1 MKRSCS
7 LILLLAVALTMLC
20 GMNAVAAD
28 ETEQVQYQVT
38 TDLDVYVADGDGG
51 YDKVFSVPDSYYVF
65 KSGEAV
71 DDDYTPIVYGNLNL
85 TDEPQFFVRTSE
97 LRTNAKIDDWDLS
110 NDKKKGAYLP
120 DVDLSL
126 LDGAATNAYLPD
138 GSIEP
143 VTSVNYRIT
152 RLYGIRNEDDASS
165 PLYGTYYFVKLE
177 QLRSGEVVS
186 SFDALVGANSTNN
199 NGLTLN
205 APLHHEEKPDIT
217 PDDPVIDTP
226 GDAAEPGQGNV
237 VRGIMIALICV
248 LCVVVIFLIFK
259 PVKNRKDR
267 YDL

>member
-7 LILLLAVALTMLC
+7 LILLLAVALTMLF

-38 TDLDVYVADGDGG
+38 TDLDVYVESGNDYA
-51 YDKVFSVPDSYYVF
+51 KVFSVPDSYYVF

-71 DDDYTPIVYGNLNL
+71 GDYTPIVYGNL
-85 TDEPQFFVRTSE
+85 TDAPQFFVKTSE
-97 LRTNAKIDDWDLS
+97 LRANAKIDDWDLS

-152 RLYGIRNEDDASS
+152 RRCTARITLSS
-165 PLYGTYYFVKLE
+165 
-177 QLRSGEVVS
+177 SN
-186 SFDALVGANSTNN
+186 SFGAAKWSAL
-199 NGLTLN
+199 LTHLS
-205 APLHHEEKPDIT
+205 AQTRQAIT
-217 PDDPVIDTP
+217 
-226 GDAAEPGQGNV
+226 A
-237 VRGIMIALICV
+237 
-248 LCVVVIFLIFK
+248 
-259 PVKNRKDR
+259 
-267 YDL
+267 

>member
-110 NDKKKGAYLP
+110 TDAKRGAYLLDQVSVTATGTLTVATP
-120 DVDLSL
+120 AGTTSNLNADDV
-126 LDGAATNAYLPD
+126 T
-138 GSIEP
+138 
-143 VTSVNYRIT
+143 IT
-152 RLYGIRNEDDASS
+152 QFYGIRTEDNSADDL
-165 PLYGTYYFVKLE
+165 PGTYLYV
-177 QLRSGEVVS
+177 RIVYVVLDKTITS
-186 SFDALVGANSTNN
+186 DVLIPAGSTSVPAIS
-199 NGLTLN
+199 LTSV
-205 APLHHEEKPDIT
+205 PLHHEEKPDIT

-259 PVKNRKDR
+259 PTKNRKDR

>member
-38 TDLDVYVADGDGG
+38 TDLDVYVESGDG
-51 YDKVFSVPDSYYVF
+51 YAKVFSVPDSYYVF

-71 DDDYTPIVYGNLNL
+71 KDYTPIVYGNL
-85 TDEPQFFVRTSE
+85 TDAPQFFVKTSE
-97 LRTNAKIDDWDLS
+97 LRANAKIDDWNLS
-110 NDKKKGAYLP
+110 DDPYRGAYLSASVTVTATGTLTVATP
-120 DVDLSL
+120 AGTTSNLNADDV
-126 LDGAATNAYLPD
+126 T
-138 GSIEP
+138 
-143 VTSVNYRIT
+143 IT
-152 RLYGIRNEDDASS
+152 QFYGIRTEDNSAGVL
-165 PLYGTYYFVKLE
+165 PGTYLYV
-177 QLRSGEVVS
+177 RIVYVVLDKTITS
-186 SFDALVGANSTNN
+186 DVLIPAGSTSVPAIS
-199 NGLTLN
+199 LTSV
-205 APLHHEEKPDIT
+205 PLHHEEKSDIT

>member
-7 LILLLAVALTMLC
+7 LILLLAVALTMLF

-38 TDLDVYVADGDGG
+38 TDLDVYVADGDG
-51 YDKVFSVPDSYYVF
+51 YAKVFSVPDSYYVF

-71 DDDYTPIVYGNLNL
+71 GDYTPIVYGNL
-85 TDEPQFFVRTSE
+85 TDAPQFFVKTSE
-97 LRTNAKIDDWDLS
+97 LRANAKIDDWDLS
-110 NDKKKGAYLP
+110 DDPYRGAYLSASVTVTATGTLTVATP
-120 DVDLSL
+120 AGTTSNLNADDV
-126 LDGAATNAYLPD
+126 T
-138 GSIEP
+138 
-143 VTSVNYRIT
+143 IT
-152 RLYGIRNEDDASS
+152 QFYGIRTEDNSAGVL
-165 PLYGTYYFVKLE
+165 PGTYLYV
-177 QLRSGEVVS
+177 RIDYVVLDNTVTS
-186 SFDALVGANSTNN
+186 DVLIPAGSTSVPAIS
-199 NGLTLN
+199 LTSV
-205 APLHHEEKPDIT
+205 PLHHEEKPDIT

-259 PVKNRKDR
+259 PTKNRKDR

>member
-7 LILLLAVALTMLC
+7 LILLLAVALTMLF

-71 DDDYTPIVYGNLNL
+71 GDYTPIVYGNL
-85 TDEPQFFVRTSE
+85 TDAPQFFVKTSE
-97 LRTNAKIDDWDLS
+97 LRANAKIDDWDLS
-110 NDKKKGAYLP
+110 ADAKRGAYL
-120 DVDLSL
+120 
-126 LDGAATNAYLPD
+126 LDQVSVAATGTLTTVTPAGETSNLNAAD
-138 GSIEP
+138 
-143 VTSVNYRIT
+143 IT
-152 RLYGIRNEDDASS
+152 IKQFYGIRTEDNSES
-165 PLYGTYYFVKLE
+165 VLSGTYLFVRIDYIILGSIVTSDV
-177 QLRSGEVVS
+177 LIPAG
-186 SFDALVGANSTNN
+186 STSVPAIS
-199 NGLTLN
+199 LTSV
-205 APLHHEEKPDIT
+205 PLHHQEKPDIT
-217 PDDPVIDTP
+217 PDDPLVDTP
-226 GDAAEPGQGNV
+226 NGDATEPGQGNV

-259 PVKNRKDR
+259 PTKNRKDR

>member
-7 LILLLAVALTMLC
+7 LILLLAVALTMLF

-38 TDLDVYVADGDGG
+38 TDLDVYVKSGDD
-51 YDKVFSVPDSYYVF
+51 YAKVFSVPDSYYVY
-65 KSGEAV
+65 KSGEEV
-71 DDDYTPIVYGNLNL
+71 DDYYTPIVYGSL
-85 TDEPQFFVRTSE
+85 TDAPQFFVKTSE
-97 LRTNAKIDDWDLS
+97 LRANAKIDDWDLS

-120 DVDLSL
+120 DIDLSL

-152 RLYGIRNEDDASS
+152 RLYGIRNEDDATSQ
-165 PLYGTYYFVKLE
+165 LYGTYYFVKLE

-186 SFDALVGANSTNN
+186 SFDALVGANSTSN

-205 APLHHEEKPDIT
+205 APLHHQEKPDIT
-217 PDDPVIDTP
+217 PDDPLVDTP
-226 GDAAEPGQGNV
+226 NGDATEPGQGNV

-259 PVKNRKDR
+259 PTKNRKDR

>member
-38 TDLDVYVADGDGG
+38 TDLDVYVKSGDR
-51 YDKVFSVPDSYYVF
+51 YAKVFTVPDSYYVF

-71 DDDYTPIVYGNLNL
+71 GDYTPIVYGSL
-85 TDEPQFFVRTSE
+85 TDAPQFFVRTSE

-110 NDKKKGAYLP
+110 TDAKRGAYLLDQVSVTATGTLSVATP
-120 DVDLSL
+120 AGTTSNLNADDV
-126 LDGAATNAYLPD
+126 T
-138 GSIEP
+138 
-143 VTSVNYRIT
+143 IT
-152 RLYGIRNEDDASS
+152 QFYGIRTEDNSADDL
-165 PLYGTYYFVKLE
+165 PGTYLYV
-177 QLRSGEVVS
+177 RIVYVVLDKTITS
-186 SFDALVGANSTNN
+186 DVLIPAGSTSVPAIS
-199 NGLTLN
+199 LTSV
-205 APLHHEEKPDIT
+205 PLHHEEKPDIT

>member
-38 TDLDVYVADGDGG
+38 TDLDVYVESGDG
-51 YDKVFSVPDSYYVF
+51 YAKVFSVPDSYYVF

-71 DDDYTPIVYGNLNL
+71 GDYTPIVYGSL
-85 TDEPQFFVRTSE
+85 TDAPQFFVKTSE
-97 LRTNAKIDDWDLS
+97 LRANAKIDDWDLS
-110 NDKKKGAYLP
+110 TDAKRGAYL
-120 DVDLSL
+120 
-126 LDGAATNAYLPD
+126 LDQVSVAATGTLTTATPAGTTSNLNAD
-138 GSIEP
+138 D
-143 VTSVNYRIT
+143 VTIT
-152 RLYGIRNEDDASS
+152 QFYGIRTEDNSASVL
-165 PLYGTYYFVKLE
+165 PGTYLFVRIDYSILGNTVTSDV
-177 QLRSGEVVS
+177 LIPAG
-186 SFDALVGANSTNN
+186 STSVPAIS
-199 NGLTLN
+199 LTSV
-205 APLHHEEKPDIT
+205 PLHHEEKPDIT

>member
-38 TDLDVYVADGDGG
+38 TDLDVYVADGNGG

-71 DDDYTPIVYGNLNL
+71 GDYTPIVYGNL
-85 TDEPQFFVRTSE
+85 TDAPQFFVETSE
-97 LRTNAKIDDWDLS
+97 LRANAKIDDWDLS
-110 NDKKKGAYLP
+110 ADAKRGAYL
-120 DVDLSL
+120 
-126 LDGAATNAYLPD
+126 LDQVSVAATGTLTTATPAGEIDNLTAAN
-138 GSIEP
+138 
-143 VTSVNYRIT
+143 VTIKQF
-152 RLYGIRNEDDASS
+152 YGIRTEDNSANDL
-165 PLYGTYYFVKLE
+165 PGTYLFVRIDYTVLGDIVTSDV
-177 QLRSGEVVS
+177 LIPAG
-186 SFDALVGANSTNN
+186 STSVPAIS
-199 NGLTLN
+199 LTSV
-205 APLHHEEKPDIT
+205 PLHHEEKSDHT
-217 PDDPVIDTP
+217 SDDPVIDTP
-226 GDAAEPGQGNV
+226 DGDAAEPGQGNV

-248 LCVVVIFLIFK
+248 LCVVVIFLIFR

>member
-7 LILLLAVALTMLC
+7 LILLLAVALTMLF

-38 TDLDVYVADGDGG
+38 TDLDVYVADGDG
-51 YDKVFSVPDSYYVF
+51 YAKVFSVPDSYYVF

-71 DDDYTPIVYGNLNL
+71 GDYTPIVYGNL
-85 TDEPQFFVRTSE
+85 TDAPQFFVKTSE
-97 LRTNAKIDDWDLS
+97 LRANAKIDDWDLS
-110 NDKKKGAYLP
+110 DDPYRGAYLSASVTVTATGTLTVATP
-120 DVDLSL
+120 AGTTSNLNADDV
-126 LDGAATNAYLPD
+126 T
-138 GSIEP
+138 
-143 VTSVNYRIT
+143 IT
-152 RLYGIRNEDDASS
+152 QFYGIRTEDNSAGVL
-165 PLYGTYYFVKLE
+165 PGTYLFVRIDYTVLGNTVTSDV
-177 QLRSGEVVS
+177 LIPAG
-186 SFDALVGANSTNN
+186 STSVPAIS
-199 NGLTLN
+199 LTSV
-205 APLHHEEKPDIT
+205 PLHHEEKPDIT

>member
-7 LILLLAVALTMLC
+7 LILLLAVALTMLF

-38 TDLDVYVADGDGG
+38 TDLDVYVKSGDD
-51 YDKVFSVPDSYYVF
+51 YAKVFSVPDSYYVF
-65 KSGEAV
+65 KSGEEV
-71 DDDYTPIVYGNLNL
+71 DDYYTPIVYGSL
-85 TDEPQFFVRTSE
+85 TDAPQFFVKTSE
-97 LRTNAKIDDWDLS
+97 LRANAKIDDWDLS
-110 NDKKKGAYLP
+110 TDAKRGAYL
-120 DVDLSL
+120 
-126 LDGAATNAYLPD
+126 LDQVSVAATGTLTVATPAGTTSNLNAD
-138 GSIEP
+138 D
-143 VTSVNYRIT
+143 VTIT
-152 RLYGIRNEDDASS
+152 QFYGIRTEDNSANDL
-165 PLYGTYYFVKLE
+165 PGTYLFVRIDYTILGNNVTSDV
-177 QLRSGEVVS
+177 LIPAG
-186 SFDALVGANSTNN
+186 STSVPAIS
-199 NGLTLN
+199 LTSV
-205 APLHHEEKPDIT
+205 PLHHEEKPDIT

>member
-38 TDLDVYVADGDGG
+38 TDLDVYVADGDG
-51 YDKVFSVPDSYYVF
+51 YAKVFTVPDSYYVF

-71 DDDYTPIVYGNLNL
+71 GDYTPIVYGNL
-85 TDEPQFFVRTSE
+85 TDAPQFFVKTSE
-97 LRTNAKIDDWDLS
+97 LRANAKIDDWDLS
-110 NDKKKGAYLP
+110 TDAKRGAYL
-120 DVDLSL
+120 
-126 LDGAATNAYLPD
+126 LDQVSVAATGTLTVATPAGTTSNLNAD
-138 GSIEP
+138 D
-143 VTSVNYRIT
+143 VTIT
-152 RLYGIRNEDDASS
+152 QFYGIRTEDNSANDL
-165 PLYGTYYFVKLE
+165 PGTYLFVRIDYTILGNNVTSDV
-177 QLRSGEVVS
+177 LIPAG
-186 SFDALVGANSTNN
+186 STSVPAIS
-199 NGLTLN
+199 LTSV
-205 APLHHEEKPDIT
+205 PLHHEEKPDIT